1 MSLIFFEGF
10 DFGVGAITPYSGHL
24 NMYGW
29 LGDAKGTFT
38 TGRYGGGAVYNF
50 SGSVEFTSKSTIVLN
65 FGLKAQAGGQSA
77 TNSWIQFIDS
87 TVANTAPTVQCGIG
101 IDANNKL
108 FVTRGDTTILGTSN
122 YAFPV
127 NQWVWVSF
135 KTTFGSGT
143 SGSMTLY
150 INGTQKYV
158 LSGINNIVTANAT
171 ANRIRFWNRNSNNFT
186 IDDLIINDTSG
197 GTLNDNLTNRRVT
210 YSYPNA
216 AGDSTTW
223 SSTGTNW
230 TVAGYRPDLYV
241 TAYIWDK
248 YNYSSTV
255 GAVDLYN
262 HDDNY
267 STKSS
272 TIYEYVKLTTLC
284 TKMSAGPRKMK
295 PLLKINGTIYE
306 LTEVNV
312 PNGWR
317 AIQQTMSVN
326 PATNLPFTGPDLNA
340 IQTGLKIT
348 V

>member
-1 MSLIFFEGF
+1 
-10 DFGVGAITPYSGHL
+10 
-24 NMYGW
+24 MYGW
-29 LGDAKGTFT
+29 LGDSTGSFT
-38 TGRYGGGAVYNF
+38 TGRYVGGAAFNF

-65 FGLKAQAGGQSA
+65 FALKPQIGGQSN

-87 TVANTAPTVQCGIG
+87 TVANTVPTVQCGIG
-101 IDANNKL
+101 INSNNKL
-108 FVTRGDTTILGTSN
+108 FVTRGDTTILGTSD
-122 YAFPV
+122 YVFPS
-127 NQWVWVSF
+127 NQWVWFSF

-143 SGSMTLY
+143 NGSMSLY

-171 ANRIRFWNRNSNNFT
+171 ANRIRFWNRNNNNFT

-197 GTLNDNLTNRRVT
+197 GTLNDNLTNRRVA

-230 TVAGYRPDLYV
+230 DAAGYRPD
-241 TAYIWDK
+241 AYYSSTSIWNK
-248 YNYSSTV
+248 YNYSSTI

-262 HDDNY
+262 HDNNY

-284 TKMSAGPRKMK
+284 TKMSAGPRKIK
-295 PLLKINGTIYE
+295 PLIKINGTVYE
-306 LTEVNV
+306 LAEANV

-317 AIQQTMSVN
+317 AIQQTISVN
-326 PATNLPFTGPDLNA
+326 PDTGLPFTGPELNA